1 MPSNSFS
8 NFLVCCRRRLQSG
21 KILVRCWTTSTGFF
35 QQEKQWFSL
44 GSLFVCDDEPNTLS
58 RKFQGFGIWF
68 FLSLYTKGLWGWYVY
83 VRLKCRQIKSFTSE
97 TSSLF
102 TSLVLWY
109 QCSCRSCRLG
119 CFHTSPGQSCLKKLH
134 CIYLF
139 GWVHTWWWES
149 YQSDSDTMVFI
160 NEAHS
165 TTIILVNMSSPA
177 GGSQHLP
184 LPGHHHHKVQERMY
198 FLQQVT
204 RFYLPNRSPSLPPPS
219 PPGTLLLLRGQ
230 RQTAE
235 YHPLCWK
242 VIGCHLLRTFMPPEL
257 WGHCCWPEP
266 NFKGHVCPLGPEPH
280 MPQEQF

>member
-35 QQEKQWFSL
+35 QQEEQWFPL

-68 FLSLYTKGLWGWYVY
+68 FLSLYTKGHMWGWSVDRSRASPS
-83 VRLKCRQIKSFTSE
+83 RLAPFSPVWYYGTNAAVDLVVLDAFT
-97 TSSLF
+97 
-102 TSLVLWY
+102 
-109 QCSCRSCRLG
+109 
-119 CFHTSPGQSCLKKLH
+119 PQSCLKKLH

-139 GWVHTWWWES
+139 GWVHTWRWES
-149 YQSDSDTMVFI
+149 HQSDSDTMVLI

-184 LPGHHHHKVQERMY
+184 LPGHHHHKVQEMRESRWWG
-198 FLQQVT
+198 FTCQTGVHPCLLHRHLVHCCCCEDKGRLQNIIRSAGRWLAAISWGLLCRQNSEAIVVD
-204 RFYLPNRSPSLPPPS
+204 PNH
-219 PPGTLLLLRGQ
+219 PGTKL
-230 RQTAE
+230 
-235 YHPLCWK
+235 
-242 VIGCHLLRTFMPPEL
+242 
-257 WGHCCWPEP
+257 
-266 NFKGHVCPLGPEPH
+266 
-280 MPQEQF
+280 